1 MLTTS
6 NKVLQTR
13 VSETFLLF
21 AAHCL
26 FSNQHVDFPAH
37 WIERAIPY
45 SQLKKCLKKVQREL
59 QDLGLDQETI
69 RALLSAEDTAPVA
82 LQYKLRGMIIL
93 YPMTA
98 NRSGNLPVCPS
109 AESGSKLVRPK
120 LTVNVHLRDGI
131 AVDASLTPASK
142 VFLEKLANEILD
154 ETERASLAQAQT
166 RQTADPRPSDNSFVD
181 REIADFDNYE
191 TIKVPLIFDSEF
203 FDMLQ
208 NDVNEL
214 DVLQRE
220 EQSQLT
226 TEITELSK
234 AVSAV
239 SKPSRFSK
247 NDMARWRQIFEIYL
261 DANVFFATQE
271 RDHGA
276 RNSQRAI
283 KQLQWFQNEVE
294 KRNLARDFKIRES
307 QQAFSRFLQLNVSL
321 LKNLQFQELNK
332 LAVSK
337 ILKSE

>member
-1 MLTTS
+1 M
-6 NKVLQTR
+6 
-13 VSETFLLF
+13 
-21 AAHCL
+21 
-26 FSNQHVDFPAH
+26 
-37 WIERAIPY
+37 
-45 SQLKKCLKKVQREL
+45 
-59 QDLGLDQETI
+59 
-69 RALLSAEDTAPVA
+69 
-82 LQYKLRGMIIL
+82 
-93 YPMTA
+93 
-98 NRSGNLPVCPS
+98 
-109 AESGSKLVRPK
+109 
-120 LTVNVHLRDGI
+120 
-131 AVDASLTPASK
+131 
-142 VFLEKLANEILD
+142 
-154 ETERASLAQAQT
+154 
-166 RQTADPRPSDNSFVD
+166 ADRTPSDKSFGD

-191 TIKVPLIFDSEF
+191 TIEVPLIFDSEF

-208 NDVNEL
+208 KDVNEL

-226 TEITELSK
+226 SEITELSK
-234 AVSAV
+234 SVSAV
-239 SKPSRFSK
+239 SRPSRFSK

-294 KRNLARDFKIRES
+294 KRNLARDFKIRAS